1 MKAHRLAA
9 LAAILVVG
17 SVTPAF
23 AIPVTYTTTGRFT
36 SSNSNVFTQ
45 GGAQITFNAL
55 TATISAPPDTNAIFG
70 SFTTGTLPASSVTL
84 MDTFTLTITQSA
96 PVPGGSV
103 SFTSTVGGSIFLGN
117 SQAFVQFNGPLTQ
130 TITTGDTTTIYRIV
144 EGDDATLG
152 RVELFPNQ
160 GDISSINGEVSV
172 SGGVVPIP
180 EPGTMALACIALPLL
195 GLGYVRNHRRRTA
208 QV

>member
-1 MKAHRLAA
+1 MRKTHLAA
-9 LAAILVVG
+9 LAAIIVVG

-55 TATISAPPDTNAIFG
+55 TATVLAPPDTNAIFG
-70 SFTTGTLPASSVTL
+70 SFTTNALPASAVTL
-84 MDTFTLTITQSA
+84 VDTFTLTITQSA
-96 PVPGGSV
+96 PGPGSV
-103 SFTSTVGGSIFLGN
+103 VYTSTVGGSIFLGN

-130 TITTGDTTTIYRIV
+130 TITSGGATTTYRIV
-144 EGDDATLG
+144 EGDDATPG
-152 RVELFPNQ
+152 RVELFPNP
-160 GDISSINGEVSV
+160 GDVSTINGEIGAVATSPV
-172 SGGVVPIP
+172 P
-180 EPGTMALACIALPLL
+180 EPGTMALACIALPLV
-195 GLGYVRNHRRRTA
+195 GLGYVRNRRRRTA